1 MNQGRTVFSQIMDVL
16 PHVEF
21 QECVARYD
29 GDHRV
34 RTFSCHDQFLVMAFA
49 QLTYRESLRD
59 IEVCLRAFGT
69 KLYHMG
75 IRGKISRSTIADA
88 NERRDWRIFRD
99 FSMVLMERARCL
111 YAKEPLAVELPHTLY
126 ALDSTTID
134 LSLSLFPWAPS
145 RSTKGAVKLHTLLD
159 LRGSIPAFL
168 LVSTGKM
175 GDVRALDIIIPEPGS
190 FYLVDRAYVDYRRLC
205 AWQCGRA
212 FFVSRARKNSGF
224 ARQRS
229 FPISDA
235 DKAGGVRADQR
246 VTLTSYHPKR
256 HYPDALRR
264 VCYTDLEKG
273 KKYVFLTNNFTLPAL
288 TIANLYR
295 CRWQVELFFKWIKQ
309 HLCIKSFY
317 GTSENAVKTQ
327 IWTATAT
334 YLLIAIVKKDL
345 RLDDDLHTLLNVLSL
360 TLLEKTPVKTAL
372 SRERIH
378 LFEERADGQL
388 KLFDL

>member
-1 MNQGRTVFSQIMDVL
+1 MNQGRTVFSQIMDVF

-21 QECVARYD
+21 QECVARYG
-29 GDHRV
+29 GDRRA
-34 RTFSCHDQFLVMAFA
+34 RTFSCHDHFLVMAFA

-59 IEVCLRAFGT
+59 IEVCLRAFGS

-75 IRGKISRSTIADA
+75 IRGNISRSTIADA

-111 YAKEPLAVELPHTLY
+111 YAGESLAVDLPNTLY

-145 RSTKGAVKLHTLLD
+145 RSSKGAIKMHTLLD

-168 LVSTGKM
+168 MVSTGKM
-175 GDVRALDIIIPEPGS
+175 GDVRALDFITPEPGS
-190 FYLVDRAYVDYRRLC
+190 FYLMDRAYVAYKRLYK
-205 AWQCGRA
+205 WQCARA
-212 FFVSRARKNSGF
+212 FFISRARRNSGF
-224 ARQRS
+224 ARQCS

-256 HYPDALRR
+256 NYPDALRR

-288 TIANLYR
+288 TIASLYR

-334 YLLIAIVKKDL
+334 YLLIAIVRKDL
-345 RLDDDLHTLLNVLSL
+345 SLEEDLHTLLMLFSL

-372 SRERIH
+372 SRERIQ
-378 LFEERADGQL
+378 LSQDGPDKQL